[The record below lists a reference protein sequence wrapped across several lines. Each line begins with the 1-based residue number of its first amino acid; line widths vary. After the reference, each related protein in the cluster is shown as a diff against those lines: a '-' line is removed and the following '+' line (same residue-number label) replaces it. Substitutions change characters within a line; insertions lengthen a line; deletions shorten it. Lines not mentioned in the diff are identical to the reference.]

1 MVPHHGHGHHCL
13 GLCFTQPGG
22 DGPPPRAGPSTPAWL
37 RGSLAVG
44 PPGGPWAG
52 TGGSEADLLFR
63 GVKVLPTLRKQHPSP
78 GPRPAPFGSPD
89 PSPLKRPPGR
99 LQDLGRVC
107 VTPETWDESRLPSGA
122 PRHWEPH
129 PQRHPLPGPVLQAR
143 PAAPKMQPGAGGERT
158 QSRPPSLGPGG
169 GRRAYM
175 ARGVRG
181 VSSGPGGGG
190 GGQAFPARSTHEAQG
205 PRPILRPHTSLWEG
219 GGLSLSP
226 TPSAQR

>member
-1 MVPHHGHGHHCL
+1 MGPEEQDGLETSEL
-13 GLCFTQPGG
+13 GAERAGGGAPPRARSSLPG
-22 DGPPPRAGPSTPAWL
+22 PLLHTTRRRWAPPRAGPSTPAWL

-107 VTPETWDESRLPSGA
+107 VTPETWDESRLPSG
-122 PRHWEPH
+122 
-129 PQRHPLPGPVLQAR
+129 G
-143 PAAPKMQPGAGGERT
+143 
-158 QSRPPSLGPGG
+158 PPSLGAPPTAAPASGASPAG
-169 GRRAYM
+169 TACSPKDA
-175 ARGVRG
+175 ARGWGGANAVP
-181 VSSGPGGGG
+181 SAFPGTRW
-190 GGQAFPARSTHEAQG
+190 GQAGIHG
-205 PRPILRPHTSLWEG
+205 PWGEG
-219 GGLSLSP
+219 GLQWPRGWGWGAGI
-226 TPSAQR
+226 PSQEHT